1 MNKIAKLIGFAFL
14 HGFIGFLML
23 RFLLRSS
30 GLTFIGIALLWI
42 VLIIGLFFLYRENEQ
57 EAYGQSKS
65 LLWEAFYIALGALVT
80 YSLQPFANVVLAS
93 SIIGFLGFI
102 FVKKY
107 ESVIFLGS
115 FVGMASSALFPIF
128 PFLLAIILT
137 ILVYLLIHPLLKNAG
152 GKAGFIAFSGVFLA
166 YWILHGN
173 VLVTTVLPRFQVSL
187 LDFGVLLIIFFF
199 MRVVNHFNA
208 SKVLSS
214 SLVGIFFG
222 LVLFWESGTA
232 ITQIAFLAY
241 AYSFFLMAH
250 DELLPMEVQLLAIFI
265 FPWLVSLFQ
274 GYYVGFG
281 GKLGM
286 MALLLTVVMVFVRNI
301 IQRLMKKF
309 KQQQEM
315 RTLREH

>member
-1 MNKIAKLIGFAFL
+1 MKKLAKLIGFAFL
-14 HGFIGFLML
+14 HGLIGFLMV

-30 GLTFIGIALLWI
+30 GVTLVGIVLLWI

-57 EAYGQSKS
+57 EPYGEGKT
-65 LLWEAFYIALGALVT
+65 LLSEVIYLALGALIT

-128 PFLLAIILT
+128 PFLLAIAFVI
-137 ILVYLLIHPLLKNAG
+137 IVYLLIHPLLKNAG

-166 YWILHGN
+166 YLSLHGN

-187 LDFGVLLIIFFF
+187 LDFGILLLVFFF

-222 LVLFWESGTA
+222 LVLFWESGTD
-232 ITQIAFLAY
+232 ITHIALLAY
-241 AYSFFLMAH
+241 AFSFFLMVH
-250 DELLPMEVQLLAIFI
+250 DDLLPMEYQLGAILL
-265 FPWLVSLFQ
+265 FPWIVSLFQ

-286 MALLLTVVMVFVRNI
+286 MALLLTVVMVFMKNVIQGI
-301 IQRLMKKF
+301 IKSIKHH
-309 KQQQEM
+309 QEM
-315 RTLREH
+315 RTVREH